1 MKFCDRVCFSYADA
15 GPVLR
20 QLTLSMEPGRRIA
33 LTGPSGS
40 GKTTLLYL
48 LAGLY
53 RPQAGK
59 VNAPEVSMVF
69 QEDRLAPG
77 LTALGQLRLVAPR
90 RTDDELCALLAEL
103 GLAGWENA
111 LPEKMSGGMRRRVA
125 LARAAAFNRPLWL
138 LDEPFTGLDA
148 DSLALAAS
156 FVLRHI
162 PKDGYLA
169 AALHKTEEASLLEAS
184 LIPLA
189 SLQA

>member
-1 MKFCDRVCFSYADA
+1 MKFCDRLCFAYPDA

-53 RPQAGK
+53 QPQAGK
-59 VNAPEVSMVF
+59 VDAPEVSMVF

-90 RTDDELCALLAEL
+90 RTESELRALLSEL

-111 LPEKMSGGMRRRVA
+111 LPGKMSGGMRRRVA
-125 LARAAAFNRPLWL
+125 LARAAAFSRPLWL

-148 DSLALAAS
+148 GSLELAAS
-156 FVLRHI
+156 FILRHI
-162 PKDGYLA
+162 PKDGYLV
-169 AALHKTEEASLLEAS
+169 AALHKMEEASLLGAS
-184 LIPLA
+184 LVPLA